1 MDAQHCWISNVWN
14 CCVHASSGVQRD
26 ATTPNIVG
34 SVMFGIVVSMLAMVC
49 KGMRQLQHC
58 CISNVW
64 HRCVHAGSG
73 VQRDATT
80 PNIVGSAMFGIVVS
94 MQAGR
99 CAKGCDN
106 SNIVASEQCLAS
118 LCPCW
123 QWCAKGCNNSQHC
136 WVSNVWNCCV
146 HAGRQVCK
154 GMRRLQHCCISNVWN
169 RCVYAGSGVQRDAPT
184 LSSIWTCS
192 ALWEGYNP

>member
-1 MDAQHCWISNVWN
+1 
-14 CCVHASSGVQRD
+14 
-26 ATTPNIVG
+26 
-34 SVMFGIVVSMLAMVC
+34 MFGIVVSMLAMVC

-80 PNIVGSAMFGIVVS
+80 PNTVGSAMFGIVVS

-106 SNIVASEQCLAS
+106 SNIVASAMFGIVVSMLAVVCKGMQQLPTLLGQQCLELLCPCRQAGVQRDATTPTLLHQQCLES
-118 LCPCW
+118 LCLCW
-123 QWCAKGCNNSQHC
+123 QWCAKGCNNSQRYLDLQC
-136 WVSNVWNCCV
+136 IVGRIQPIRLSNNKRWGLLVQQLGVVHQQCCV
-146 HAGRQVCK
+146 HLYG
-154 GMRRLQHCCISNVWN
+154 
-169 RCVYAGSGVQRDAPT
+169 
-184 LSSIWTCS
+184 
-192 ALWEGYNP
+192 ALFLVT

>member
-1 MDAQHCWISNVWN
+1 MWN
-14 CCVHASSGVQRD
+14 CCVHAGSGVQRD

-64 HRCVHAGSG
+64 NRCVHAGSG

-80 PNIVGSAMFGIVVS
+80 PNIVASAMFGIVVS
-94 MQAGR
+94 MQAVR

-106 SNIVASEQCLAS
+106 SNIVASAMFGIVVSMLA
-118 LCPCW
+118 
-123 QWCAKGCNNSQHC
+123 
-136 WVSNVWNCCV
+136 V
-146 HAGRQVCK
+146 VCK
-154 GMRRLQHCCISNVWN
+154 GMQQLSAVFGLAVHC
-169 RCVYAGSGVQRDAPT
+169 GKDT
-184 LSSIWTCS
+184 THKTK
-192 ALWEGYNP
+192 